1 MANKKQIYF
10 LLMVAFG
17 LSTHT
22 KNIALVYQFTPG
34 YNRLKELQIGLT
46 LIEKQLPQNKTLKK
60 INKNNLQFLCLKRA
74 KTN

>member
-22 KNIALVYQFTPG
+22 KKNIVLVYQFTPG

-46 LIEKQLPQNKTLKK
+46 LIDKQLPQNKTLKK
-60 INKNNLQFLCLKRA
+60 IKKQLTLFMP
-74 KTN
+74 